1 MQPVSLDGL
10 HSYHRQA
17 MIKPWLCVAMRNI
30 VVWEKVAH
38 HIQIPLSGHGS
49 GRLGF
54 LVQGE
59 KDRAASAATQGSRAL
74 EQTGTSQMKLLPDTT
89 TWLSCRSFV
98 IPKSTTH
105 TDLFIQ
111 QHISPLQDLQNS
123 KMTVCFEGSRVECLQ
138 TFWLY
143 RANRLN
149 ASNTGLDS

>member
-1 MQPVSLDGL
+1 MDG
-10 HSYHRQA
+10 H
-17 MIKPWLCVAMRNI
+17 IPGKPGLCVAKRNI
-30 VVWEKVAH
+30 VVREKVAH

-59 KDRAASAATQGSRAL
+59 NDRAASAAAQGSRAL

-89 TWLSCRSFV
+89 TWLSCRSLV
-98 IPKSTTH
+98 IPKSTIH
-105 TDLFIQ
+105 TGLFIQ
-111 QHISPLQDLQNS
+111 QHRSPLQDLQNS
-123 KMTVCFEGSRVECLQ
+123 KKNDSVCFEGSRVECLQ
-138 TFWLY
+138 SFLLY